1 MIRIHQWLTREGKFL
16 LAQLGAPDF
25 ATLLR
30 RAVFYIWL
38 YGSTGIVLGG
48 LVAVYNLFGMS
59 AFWLAAAGVILFSMW
74 VIARTGGGG
83 GADPEIY
90 KWMGVTPPGKPQLP
104 PSGTPQI
111 GRASRAVAPSRPG
124 PVADSTSVQPG
135 TDRPGGAALMTW
147 RLFVRSERP
156 GQC

>member
-1 MIRIHQWLTREGKFL
+1 MPACCAKLVWLVLQSSREGQRL
-16 LAQLGAPDF
+16 LQDLNAPDF

-59 AFWLAAAGVILFSMW
+59 AFLVAAAGVYLFCMW

-83 GADPEIY
+83 GADPEMY
-90 KWMGVTPPGKPQLP
+90 EWMCVTPPGKPQLP

-111 GRASRAVAPSRPG
+111 GRASTAPTVSGRQGNNSHPG
-124 PVADSTSVQPG
+124 PVA
-135 TDRPGGAALMTW
+135 R
-147 RLFVRSERP
+147 R
-156 GQC
+156 